1 MSRAIARVEELEE
14 THNMNTRLG
23 VSADDMEVADAIGRY
38 ALTELAPYAQ
48 AVDEQEI
55 STVRYVPAL
64 AELGVMG
71 MNLPEQWG
79 GPGISPTALILSL
92 VEIARHCAATA
103 SMIGAHYLATDSIL
117 IGGDDDIR
125 SRYLPDAASGRRL
138 GAFALTEPRAGSNPA
153 DMATRAERRGDHY
166 RLTGVKHFIS
176 NAGEAD
182 FIVVYAKTD
191 AAAGHRGISAFV
203 VDKATPGLSISSP
216 EKLMGIRGGHAFEV
230 ALDCDVPVSN
240 RLGEEGSGFRT
251 AMKVLDNSRLD
262 VAASSIG
269 IAQAALDAAIS
280 WSKQRLVGG
289 EPLAA
294 KQGIQWKLADMK
306 LRLEAAWALTLQ
318 ATAKRANG
326 EKFSLESSMAK
337 LYASEAAGFITDEA
351 LQIHGGYGF
360 TREMPLERYARD
372 ARIMRI
378 YEGSS
383 EIQRTVIARLILA

>member
-71 MNLPEQWG
+71 MNLPEQWS